1 MFSGFPATARYV
13 CRRTRMEAM
22 PAMTSIGAS
31 SIDITMNRAFW
42 VTIAKT
48 MIAIAS
54 SKAVLAM
61 TR

>member
-1 MFSGFPATARYV
+1 
-13 CRRTRMEAM
+13 MEAM

>member
-1 MFSGFPATARYV
+1 
-13 CRRTRMEAM
+13 MEAM

-31 SIDITMNRAFW
+31 SIDITMNSGFW
-42 VTIAKT
+42 VVTAKT

-61 TR
+61 TK